1 MRTRVILISCIFL
14 ALWVFP
20 IVSRTAVASVSQV
33 TRPIV
38 IITVDKLDGN
48 ELFASSLPSIRK
60 LLGTSAVALMNIRS
74 LSGLSDSASSYLTL
88 GAGSRSSYPT
98 PPRKDPLV
106 TLDNSANSTR
116 FRNWSIGSQGLVSGT
131 QLGLAE
137 IGWVANE
144 ALLEG
149 HPQDPGR
156 LGEILHR
163 VGWQTCVIGN
173 LDTGYGLYRPGGLIV
188 MDNRGSVDD
197 GAVGPELNELDPGF
211 PYRQRFSPTKT
222 LTVLKQKLQSQ
233 RVLVVEY
240 GDFFRLDEYRDEMLP
255 AQWEK
260 LKLQNMRR
268 FDQFLGSVLEL
279 QEQNGFALILVGPSV
294 SKKGLLQKALLE
306 PLVIRDSMESP
317 GLLRSG
323 TTKWTGVVANVDL
336 VPTIMQLAGV
346 QDETRLTGRVVSN
359 VATQDYLRKIENLN
373 NRLMTINANQREL
386 LDWYIGIISIVWI
399 LALLT
404 LLIRKAAWGRWLL
417 TGLLTIPGIFILM
430 PLLPEAC
437 WNVVSLI
444 LLIGVV
450 TLLLTRV
457 KATEAQ
463 MLLIASVTWG
473 MLIVDQ
479 FCGWRLIR
487 FSALGYSA
495 AAGSRYYGL
504 GNELMGVFLAAAL
517 LLADLLRR
525 KFKRNGPALLVLA
538 ISLFV
543 LSWPQLGAKFGGI
556 LAGTIGFSV
565 YLIRLYRL
573 NFRNKWLWIV
583 LIGGFAVL
591 ASVGL
596 WDYLR
601 HPDQQT
607 HIGRFVGLFF
617 SKQFGQVGEIIL
629 RKFEMEIKLS
639 LFSPWMR
646 IIFLALGLGIVNRL
660 ILKRALVQPEERLVW
675 QAILAAGLASYAVN
689 DAGVL
694 AFATCLA
701 FGYTYMLLRRTAVKT
716 A

>member
-1 MRTRVILISCIFL
+1 MRVTLITCFFL
-14 ALWVFP
+14 AFWVFP
-20 IVSRTAVASVSQV
+20 LVSQTACAVANQA

-38 IITVDKLDGN
+38 IITVDKLDSA
-48 ELFASSLPSIRK
+48 ELFASPLPSVRR

-88 GAGSRSSYPT
+88 GAGSRSSYPAF
-98 PPRKDPLV
+98 PKKDPPV
-106 TLDNSANSTR
+106 TLDNSPNSAR
-116 FRNWSIGSQGLVSGT
+116 FRNWSLGSSGLLSGAR
-131 QLGLAE
+131 LGLAE
-137 IGWVANE
+137 IGWVTNE
-144 ALLEG
+144 ALLDG
-149 HPQDPGR
+149 HPEDPGR
-156 LGEILHR
+156 LGELLR
-163 VGWQTCVIGN
+163 QAGWQTCVIGN
-173 LDTGYGLYRPGGLIV
+173 LDTARGMYRPGGLIV
-188 MDNRGSVDD
+188 MDGRGAVDD
-197 GAVGPELNELDPGF
+197 GAVGPELNELDPDF
-211 PYRQRFSPTKT
+211 PYRQRFSPAKT
-222 LTVLKQKLQSQ
+222 LTALKRKLQPQ

-240 GDFFRLDEYRDEMLP
+240 GDFYRLNEYRDEMLP
-255 AQWEK
+255 KQWEK

-268 FDQFLGSVLEL
+268 FDRFLGSVLEL
-279 QEQNGFALILVGPSV
+279 QEQTGFALVLVGPSV

-306 PLVIRDSMESP
+306 PFVIRDPMESP

-323 TTKWTGVVANVDL
+323 TTKWTGVVANVDF
-336 VPTIMQLAGV
+336 VPTVMKLAGI
-346 QDETRLTGRVVSN
+346 QTETRLTGRVVAN
-359 VATQDYLRKIENLN
+359 VAAPDYLRKIADLN
-373 NRLMTINANQREL
+373 RRLTAINANQREL

-399 LALLT
+399 FALLM
-404 LLIRKAAWGRWLL
+404 LLIGKPAWGRWPLM
-417 TGLLTIPGIFILM
+417 GLLAIPGVFILM

-437 WNVVSLI
+437 WGVVSL
-444 LLIGVV
+444 
-450 TLLLTRV
+450 
-457 KATEAQ
+457 
-463 MLLIASVTWG
+463 MLLIAVVTVLLRRVKPAEAQLLLIAAVTWG
-473 MLIVDQ
+473 ILIVDQ

-517 LLADLLRR
+517 LLAELLRR
-525 KFKRNGPALLVLA
+525 KYKRNGPALLVLT

-556 LAGTIGFSV
+556 LAGTVGFSV
-565 YLIRLYRL
+565 YLIQLYRL

-583 LIGGFAVL
+583 LIGGCTVL

-629 RKFEMEIKLS
+629 RKFEMEMKLS
-639 LFSPWMR
+639 IFSPWMR
-646 IIFLALGLGIVNRL
+646 VILLALGLGVVNRL
-660 ILKRALVQPEERLVW
+660 VVRRALIHAEERLVW

-701 FGYTYMLLRRTAVKT
+701 FGYTYMLLRRATMDST
-716 A
+716 